1 MYIYYCTIVNLS
13 MIKLPPNFKKNI
25 FYILCSSYKTDLH
38 KFHEIYFF
46 SFAQVIIC
54 YEKKNHLE

>member
-1 MYIYYCTIVNLS
+1 

-54 YEKKNHLE
+54 YEKKITLNSFLQSRLQ